1 MGVPGKTAM
10 PVEGRGRQMTSQGTG
25 DGDKQECPDD
35 AALKAVD
42 IAGQLG
48 RLLESRRLEPQTVP
62 FQGFRSP
69 PGRF

>member
-1 MGVPGKTAM
+1 
-10 PVEGRGRQMTSQGTG
+10 MTSQMTG
-25 DGDKQECPDD
+25 DGERQEGSDD
-35 AALKAVD
+35 VVGKVAD

-48 RLLESRRLEPQTVP
+48 RLLETRKLEPQGLP

>member
-1 MGVPGKTAM
+1 MVVPGKPAM
-10 PVEGRGRQMTSQGTG
+10 LSERRSRKMTSQMTG
-25 DGDKQECPDD
+25 NGQRQEDSDD
-35 AALKAVD
+35 VTGKLVD

-48 RLLESRRLEPQTVP
+48 RLLETRRLEPQRVP

>member
-1 MGVPGKTAM
+1 
-10 PVEGRGRQMTSQGTG
+10 MTSQIME
-25 DGDKQECPDD
+25 DGERQQASDD
-35 AALKAVD
+35 VVGKLGD

-48 RLLESRRLEPQTVP
+48 RLLETRKLEPQTLP